1 MGNMRTFLIL
11 VAMGAFA
18 QGQWPPAGMRCP
30 QRTLVLSE
38 FAENAA
44 NSARFVQEHFDYM
57 RGLMKSGKVISAGP
71 MADSHTAAILFATK
85 DWTEAEEML
94 KKEPFHREHVLK
106 VTSHSVWTACE
117 AAK

>member
-1 MGNMRTFLIL
+1 MIL
-11 VAMGAFA
+11 AGVVSLA
-18 QGQWPPAGMRCP
+18 QAQWPPAGMRCP

-44 NSARFVQEHFDYM
+44 NSAQFAAEHFAYM

-71 MADSHTAAILFATK
+71 MEDKHTAAILFATK
-85 DWTEAEEML
+85 DWSEAEEIL

-106 VTSHSVWTACE
+106 VASHFVWNACE
-117 AAK
+117 AAP